1 MTHNSGIAM
10 SKGADII
17 VSSKAGTVCGG
28 VRSITISEGA
38 GISVSGKAGTVY
50 GGVRG
55 ITISEGA
62 DKDCVK

>member
-1 MTHNSGIAM
+1 MKFT
-10 SKGADII
+10 

>member
-1 MTHNSGIAM
+1 MRI
-10 SKGADII
+10 
-17 VSSKAGTVCGG
+17 
-28 VRSITISEGA
+28 
-38 GISVSGKAGTVY
+38 VSGKAGTVC